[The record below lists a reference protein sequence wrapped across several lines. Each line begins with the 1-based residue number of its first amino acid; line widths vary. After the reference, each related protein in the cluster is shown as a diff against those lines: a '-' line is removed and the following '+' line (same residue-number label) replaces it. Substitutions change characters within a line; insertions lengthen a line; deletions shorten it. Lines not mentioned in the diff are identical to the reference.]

1 MGEILFV
8 IALAGGFLIPTAL
21 FKQWRLF
28 WVFAVFFIIFGIM
41 EMLSVMQT
49 GMSISQHFW
58 KLDDANPT
66 GGWIIV
72 GGMAIGWI
80 ALLLHFKLR
89 KKKGG

>member
-1 MGEILFV
+1 
-8 IALAGGFLIPTAL
+8 
-21 FKQWRLF
+21 
-28 WVFAVFFIIFGIM
+28 
-41 EMLSVMQT
+41 MLSVMQT